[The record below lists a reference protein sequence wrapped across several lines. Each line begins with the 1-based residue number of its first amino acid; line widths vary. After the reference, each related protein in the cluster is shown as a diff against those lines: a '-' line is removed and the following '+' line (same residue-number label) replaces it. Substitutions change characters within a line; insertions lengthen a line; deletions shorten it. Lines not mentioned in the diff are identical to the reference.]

1 MLLCV
6 RGGEEQ
12 KGLMVGSKADWVI
25 SLWKVSLMRD
35 QEARDL
41 GVGDRH

>member
-1 MLLCV
+1 MPLHV
-6 RGGEEQ
+6 RGGEEW
-12 KGLMVGSKADWVI
+12 KGLMVGFRADLVI
-25 SLWKVSLMRD
+25 SPWKVSLMRD